1 MRTDESDSMQ
11 SRSKRRLKRQ
21 TPVPA
26 LTANIGSSS
35 VDDQFERLHEMIQ
48 GIVSREISALRET
61 LEVMLKSNVPS
72 EPQAKGS
79 HITPGDRG
87 KAKDLRTALLIGKI
101 PESAGLLIDVKTAA
115 SLLNVSPRTL
125 FRLNDLQAIP
135 EPVRFGRLVRWQ
147 LTEILEWLDAGCPS
161 RKHWSASKSVS
172 QKPSRR

>member
-1 MRTDESDSMQ
+1 MKNDESDSALG
-11 SRSKRRLKRQ
+11 SSKRRLKRQ
-21 TPVPA
+21 TPEPA
-26 LTANIGSSS
+26 LIANIGQSF
-35 VDDQFERLHEMIQ
+35 VDGQFERLHEMIQ
-48 GIVSREISALRET
+48 GIVSHEISALRET
-61 LEVMLKSNVPS
+61 LEVMLKSIVPS

-79 HITPGDRG
+79 HVTSEDRG

-101 PESAGLLIDVKTAA
+101 PESAGLLVDVKTAA

-147 LTEILEWLDAGCPS
+147 LAEILEWLDAGCPS